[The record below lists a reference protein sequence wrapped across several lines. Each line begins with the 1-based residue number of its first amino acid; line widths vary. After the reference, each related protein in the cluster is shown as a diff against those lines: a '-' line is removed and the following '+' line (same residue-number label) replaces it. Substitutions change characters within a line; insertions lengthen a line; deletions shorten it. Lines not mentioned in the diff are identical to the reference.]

1 MGGLQRGWPMIYVLY
16 VIISANAGWTQTSTS
31 ISNYPSEMACAE
43 AAEKVRT
50 ANPIV
55 ITYCTRMQPGQQKTT
70 KLEFR

>member
-1 MGGLQRGWPMIYVLY
+1 MIYVLY
-16 VIISANAGWTQTSTS
+16 VIISANSGWTETSTS
-31 ISNYPSEMACAE
+31 INTYPSEMACAE